1 MWSLYDETN
10 NRAEALNGFIQQLK
24 TANRQKGLLIGD
36 QVLKTGDI
44 FRSVTTLLTETHQKQ
59 RITP

>member
-1 MWSLYDETN
+1 MWSWYDETN

-36 QVLKTGDI
+36 QAACRCRNDFCL
-44 FRSVTTLLTETHQKQ
+44 
-59 RITP
+59 